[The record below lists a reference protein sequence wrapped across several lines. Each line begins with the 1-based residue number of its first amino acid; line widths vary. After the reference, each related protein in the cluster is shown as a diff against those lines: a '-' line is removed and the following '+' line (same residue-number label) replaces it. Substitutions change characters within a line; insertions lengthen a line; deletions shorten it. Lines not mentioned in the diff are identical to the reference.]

1 VRDLRDSPSLR
12 TEFPAVI
19 TSSWRSRGNDTR
31 TSLPAVERSRV
42 RDDGEGFSD
51 RHAKPA
57 WGKLIIAHRQSD
69 LSCRLI
75 SCLAF
80 SSSRLLECVRCL
92 LERTYVMSVFYV
104 YLKKSCAL
112 RCISD
117 DVRCE
122 VRSEV
127 Y

>member
-1 VRDLRDSPSLR
+1 
-12 TEFPAVI
+12 
-19 TSSWRSRGNDTR
+19 
-31 TSLPAVERSRV
+31 V
-42 RDDGEGFSD
+42 RDDDDGGGEGFSD